1 MRQWCIAR
9 VLGFC
14 LCVVPLPT
22 TSLPPQK
29 RIYSLSLPH
38 SCLVTSVNPHPWR
51 EAGHKH
57 KEGQSLSY
65 REDPQAFVR
74 VCTDHRNTLVLEKSY
89 VIRWWINSTMIGE
102 RERPQKKGKTFFPDF
117 GQETLKFH
125 FILFLQIKWQPLPFH
140 MDDNDTEEK
149 EKGKGQEKKRKTKR
163 MLLLKS

>member
-9 VLGFC
+9 VLGLC
-14 LCVVPLPT
+14 LCVVPPPT

-38 SCLVTSVNPHPWR
+38 SCLVTSVNPHPWK
-51 EAGHKH
+51 EAGHKQ

-89 VIRWWINSTMIGE
+89 VIRWWINSTVIGE
-102 RERPQKKGKTFFPDF
+102 RERDHKRKEKTFFLILDKRPWNF
-117 GQETLKFH
+117 ILYCSCKLNGSPCH
-125 FILFLQIKWQPLPFH
+125 FIWMIMILK
-140 MDDNDTEEK
+140 K
-149 EKGKGQEKKRKTKR
+149 KKKGRDKKKRGRQKECFY
-163 MLLLKS
+163 